1 VSRIGILNAVRREYH
16 AAAADDSRGRE
27 AIVGEERERS
37 THAHANW
44 RRAWLVV
51 GLAAWAEIGVG
62 LVDRANQQGL
72 VRDITF
78 SPYHLVAYAALLALG
93 VYAAATF
100 FRGLR
105 HGHWR
110 DAFPP
115 HYGGLG
121 LGFAFLVAWI
131 VIDIVWRNV
140 VGINAGIEDALAPPR
155 LLVPVALVLIAA
167 GPARDAI
174 AARAERGLD
183 PGELRVRWAG
193 VVAIGLACA
202 PLTLAT
208 FNPVREPLQDFAVH
222 QGVDNSEIW
231 TMAADGS
238 NQTRVLAALGN
249 GIDYSLPTWSP
260 DGKRIAYTVWT
271 NKGGASQNI
280 TNVEQTAAIWTMAA
294 DGSDRKLVVDGLTDD
309 AQDWIP
315 AWSPDGRWIAFTRSL
330 NHPPPAEAAAQPNVA
345 PGQLGPP
352 SVARGSSIWIVAA
365 TGGTPQRLTD
375 EKVEAITGGWS
386 PDGKWFVL
394 TVGSGAN
401 GDVAVAAIN
410 VGTPAGGPLDAV
422 PQLGDRQ
429 LVVEDPAN
437 DWGPAWS
444 RDGSRIVFVSD
455 RSGVDQLWTAE
466 AAGGSG
472 GVVQVT
478 SSGSHDWVPA
488 FSPDGKRI
496 AFVSDRSG
504 EPEVWSMAPNGS
516 DPVNLTRH
524 PQSLDGQWSVSWSPD
539 GTRIAYATSGFGD
552 PATSGWVREDLAV
565 AKSIVF
571 AIALA
576 VMALL
581 IIALG
586 APLGA
591 FGLATGIVVGLGAI
605 PEDQWRL
612 IPAAVIAGLL
622 VDLLVRGVRPSFR
635 ARAAA
640 AALPGLVNLS
650 IGLTIGAG
658 GNLAWSTTLLLG
670 VALTSAVIGWG
681 LAEVVAR
688 ILGHAPD
695 VVAHAAPGD
704 N

>member
-1 VSRIGILNAVRREYH
+1 
-16 AAAADDSRGRE
+16 
-27 AIVGEERERS
+27 VGLERDRS
-37 THAHANW
+37 AHAHANW

-51 GLAAWAEIGVG
+51 VLAAWAEIGVG

-72 VRDITF
+72 VQDITF
-78 SPYHLVAYAALLALG
+78 SPYHLAAYAALLALG
-93 VYAAATF
+93 VYAALTF

-131 VIDIVWRNV
+131 GLDIAWRQI

-155 LLVPVALVLIAA
+155 LLVPLALVLIAA

-193 VVAIGLACA
+193 VVAIALACA

-222 QGVDNSEIW
+222 QGVDSSEIW

-238 NQTRVLAALGN
+238 NQTRVLAALGD
-249 GIDYSLPTWSP
+249 GVDYSLPAWSP

-271 NKGGASQNI
+271 NKGGARQNVA
-280 TNVEQTAAIWTMAA
+280 NVEQTAAIWTMAA
-294 DGSDRKLVVDGLTDD
+294 DGSDRRLVVDGATED
-309 AQDWIP
+309 AQDWIA
-315 AWSPDGRWIAFTRSL
+315 AWSPDGSWIAFSRSL
-330 NHPPPAEAAAQPNVA
+330 NHPTTPAPEVQPNA
-345 PGQLGPP
+345 GPQQLGP
-352 SVARGSSIWIVAA
+352 SLLGSGSSIWIVPAS
-365 TGGTPQRLTD
+365 GGTPQRLTPD
-375 EKVEAITGGWS
+375 GIDAVVGAWS
-386 PDGKWFVL
+386 PDGSRLAYITGTGGNSDIK
-394 TVGSGAN
+394 
-401 GDVAVAAIN
+401 VASIN
-410 VGTPAGGPLDAV
+410 VGAPGGNTSSAV
-422 PQLGDRQ
+422 PALSGERTIAG
-429 LVVEDPAN
+429 DPAN

-444 RDGSRIVFVSD
+444 PDGSMLAFVSD
-455 RSGVDQLWTAE
+455 RSGIDQVWAAKAGDASAE
-466 AAGGSG
+466 AVRISDG
-472 GVVQVT
+472 T
-478 SSGSHDWVPA
+478 SKAWVPA
-488 FSPDGKRI
+488 YAPDGARI

-504 EPEVWSMAPNGS
+504 EPEIWSMGPNGANV
-516 DPVNLTRH
+516 VNLTNH
-524 PQSLDGQWSVSWSPD
+524 PQALDGQWSVSWSPD
-539 GTRIAYATSGFGD
+539 GTRIAYGTVGFGD
-552 PATSGWVREDLAV
+552 AATSGWVREDLAA
-565 AKSIVF
+565 AKSIIL

-581 IIALG
+581 IVALG

-591 FGLATGIVVGLGAI
+591 FGLAAGIVVALGAI

-622 VDLLVRGVRPSFR
+622 VDLLVRAVRRSLR

-640 AALPGLVNLS
+640 AALPGLVNLA
-650 IGLTIGAG
+650 IGLAIGAG

-670 VALTSAVIGWG
+670 VAVASALIGWG

-695 VVAHAAPGD
+695 VVAHAAPGEG
-704 N
+704 

>member
-1 VSRIGILNAVRREYH
+1 
-16 AAAADDSRGRE
+16 
-27 AIVGEERERS
+27 VGEERERS

-44 RRAWLVV
+44 RRAWLVA
-51 GLAAWAEIGVG
+51 GLAAWAEIGVA
-62 LVDRANQQGL
+62 LVDRANLQGL
-72 VRDITF
+72 VQDITF
-78 SPYHLVAYAALLALG
+78 SPYHLVAYAALLSLG
-93 VYAAATF
+93 VYAAFVF

-121 LGFAFLVAWI
+121 LGFALLVAWI
-131 VIDIVWRNV
+131 GLDIVWRNV
-140 VGINAGIEDALAPPR
+140 VGINAGIEDAFAPPR
-155 LLVPVALVLIAA
+155 LLVPIALVLIAA

-183 PGELRVRWAG
+183 PGEPRVRWAG
-193 VVAIGLACA
+193 VVAIALACA
-202 PLTLAT
+202 PLTLPT
-208 FNPVREPLQDFAVH
+208 FSPIREPLQDLAILP
-222 QGVDNSEIW
+222 GADRSEIW

-238 NQTRVLAALGN
+238 NQTRVLAALGD
-249 GIDYSLPTWSP
+249 GVDYSLPAWSP

-271 NKGGASQNI
+271 NKGGAAQNI
-280 TNVEQTAAIWTMAA
+280 ANVEQTAAIWTMAA
-294 DGSDRKLVVDGLTDD
+294 DGSDRKMLVDGATDD

-330 NHPPPAEAAAQPNVA
+330 NHPPPADAAAEPNVA

-352 SVARGSSIWIVAA
+352 SVARGSSIWIVAS

-386 PDGKWFVL
+386 PDGKWFAL
-394 TVGSGAN
+394 TVGSGGN

-410 VGTPAGGPLDAV
+410 VGRPADNPVDVV

-444 RDGSRIVFVSD
+444 RDGARIAFVSD
-455 RSGVDQLWTAE
+455 RSGAEQIWSAE
-466 AAGGSG
+466 APGQSG
-472 GVVQVT
+472 GVVQVA
-478 SSGSHDWVPA
+478 SSGSRDWVPVY
-488 FSPDGKRI
+488 SPDGKRI

-504 EPEVWSMAPNGS
+504 EPEVWSMAADGS
-516 DPVNLTRH
+516 NPVNLTKH
-524 PQSLDGQWSVSWSPD
+524 PQAFDGQWSVSWSPD
-539 GTRIAYATSGFGD
+539 GTRIAYATGGFGD
-552 PATSGWVREDLAV
+552 AADSGWVRADLAV
-565 AKSIVF
+565 AKSLLF
-571 AIALA
+571 ALA
-576 VMALL
+576 LAIMALL
-581 IIALG
+581 IMALG
-586 APLGA
+586 APVGA
-591 FGLATGIVVGLGAI
+591 FGLATGVVVALGAI

-612 IPAAVIAGLL
+612 IPGAVIAGLV
-622 VDLLVRGVRPSFR
+622 VDLLVRAVRPGLR

-640 AALPGLVNLS
+640 AALPALVNLA

-658 GNLAWSTTLLLG
+658 GTLAWSTTLLLG
-670 VALTSAVIGWG
+670 VAVASAAVGWG

-695 VVAHAAPGD
+695 VVAHASPGEG
-704 N
+704 